1 MENPVINVAN
11 MANMANMLIYCIDT
25 LSHWKLIIAS
35 QLHIK
40 KNLAIVHVYDMK
52 GYK

>member
-1 MENPVINVAN
+1 MANPVINVAN
-11 MANMANMLIYCIDT
+11 LANMANMLIYCIDI
-25 LSHWKLIIAS
+25 LSHLKLVIAS

-40 KNLAIVHVYDMK
+40 TLAIVHVYDMK